1 MLRNAFS
8 SAMQPEQTK
17 PQPQAHLSPPLP
29 GYQACTQ
36 TNSFD
41 IVMHSCAAARPG
53 LACSVWVCVDTFVA
67 DCRQLKAAIK
77 VNCRQVGEQ
86 AGGLQEAVQLIAIN

>member
-1 MLRNAFS
+1 ML
-8 SAMQPEQTK
+8 SARQCNQSK
-17 PQPQAHLSPPLP
+17 PNPNPRRPFPLQP

-53 LACSVWVCVDTFVA
+53 LACSVCVSILLSLTVA
-67 DCRQLKAAIK
+67 SLKQQLKSTAGRWESRQGG
-77 VNCRQVGEQ
+77 CRKRY
-86 AGGLQEAVQLIAIN
+86 N

>member
-1 MLRNAFS
+1 ML
-8 SAMQPEQTK
+8 SARQCNQSK
-17 PQPQAHLSPPLP
+17 PNPNPRRPFPLQP

-53 LACSVWVCVDTFVA
+53 LACSVCVCVDTFVA

-86 AGGLQEAVQLIAIN
+86 AGGLQEAVQLKAIN